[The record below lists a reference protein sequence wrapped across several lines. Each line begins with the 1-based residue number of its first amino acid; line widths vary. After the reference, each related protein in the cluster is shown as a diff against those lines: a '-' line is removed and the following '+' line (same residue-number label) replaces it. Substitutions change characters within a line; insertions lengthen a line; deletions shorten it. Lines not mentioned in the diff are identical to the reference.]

1 MKSDVLLLTC
11 AFEKFIKVSTNEFGI
26 NPLDCV
32 SLPSFTWQCGVKYTG
47 RNLQTLQNKDSFLRL
62 EKKIRGRISSV
73 MGDRYVKSDE
83 KKVLYKDATNLYGH
97 SMRQPLAY
105 DETEINYG
113 HLDLYM
119 NKLEEILTFLDD
131 SDTGFFIEV
140 DLRYPN
146 SIKEKTKNFPCCP
159 EKKVIPKDKYNDYLK
174 TIKPKN
180 YTKARK
186 LICDWTD
193 KNNYSIH

>member
-32 SLPSFTWQCGVKYTG
+32 SLLGYTWQCGLKYTG
-47 RNLQTLQNKDSFLRL
+47 RNLQTLQNKDLFLRL
-62 EKKIRGRISSV
+62 EKNIRGRISSV
-73 MGDRYVKSDE
+73 MGDRYVKSDD

-97 SMRQPLAY
+97 SMCQPLAY
-105 DETEINYG
+105 VETEINYG
-113 HLDLYM
+113 HLDLYT
-119 NKLEEILTFLDD
+119 NKLEEILNFPDD

-146 SIKEKTKNFPCCP
+146 NIKEKTKNFPCCP

-180 YTKARK
+180 YTKSRK
-186 LICDWTD
+186 LICD
-193 KNNYSIH
+193 